1 MLIDRL
7 DVFTVRE
14 PVSRRQ
20 YSLVKLTTRDGVA
33 GWGECSPLTA
43 GDVDSA
49 RSMTARQPVHRYEV
63 LRTRM
68 ENHPAQA
75 AVNMACLDAV
85 GKMARAPVFQ
95 VLGGPTR
102 NKVRALTD
110 WSPAALKAGH
120 RAFVVPLPEITFPN
134 PRRQFL
140 SQVRERLEALRREAG
155 DSADFVLDGNN
166 QLPPGEAQNVSAA
179 IEGLHPLWFDEP
191 CALTNLGAAR
201 KISEE
206 NVTPLG
212 WGRHIRNLAEVQNL
226 LREQMIDVVRLDLN
240 RHGISSIRRAAALAE
255 AYYVAVAPY
264 HAGGPVGTAA
274 AIHLA
279 ASLPNFFI
287 QQLPFAQGEDAKMRA
302 ELTGGDLE
310 QVRDGFLPL
319 PAKAGLGVEINEST
333 LRRNAA

>member
-7 DVFTVRE
+7 DAFVVRE
-14 PVSRRQ
+14 PGSRRQ
-20 YSLVKLTTRDGVA
+20 YSLVKLRTREGVT
-33 GWGECSPLTA
+33 GWGESPPLTA
-43 GDVDSA
+43 GDVESA
-49 RSMTARQPVHRYEV
+49 RSMAVGQPVHRYEV
-63 LRTRM
+63 LRTRL
-68 ENHPAQA
+68 ENHPGQA

-85 GKMARAPVFQ
+85 GKMAKAPVFQ

-120 RAFVVPLPEITFPN
+120 RAFVVALPEVTFPN

-140 SQVRERLEALRREAG
+140 SRVRERLEALRREAG

-166 QLPPGEAQNVSAA
+166 QLPPGEAQNVSAT
-179 IEGLHPLWFDEP
+179 IEDFHPLWFDEP

-201 KISEE
+201 KISKE

-212 WGRHIRNLAEVQNL
+212 WGRHIRNLSEVQNL
-226 LREQMIDVVRLDLN
+226 LREQMIDVVRLDLS

-255 AYYVAVAPY
+255 TYYVAVAPY

-274 AIHLA
+274 ALHLA
-279 ASLPNFFI
+279 ASLPNFVI
-287 QQLPFAQGEDAKMRA
+287 QQVPFDEGDDAKMRA
-302 ELTGGDLE
+302 ELAGGELE
-310 QVRDGFLPL
+310 RVREGFLAL
-319 PAKAGLGVEINEST
+319 PVKAGLGVEISESA
-333 LRRNAA
+333 LRRYAA